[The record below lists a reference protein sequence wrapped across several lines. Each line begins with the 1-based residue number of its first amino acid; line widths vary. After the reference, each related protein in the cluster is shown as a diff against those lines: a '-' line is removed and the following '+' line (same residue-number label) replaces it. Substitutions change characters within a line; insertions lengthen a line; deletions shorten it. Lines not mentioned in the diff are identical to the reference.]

1 MNDETNDI
9 EKLVLSGGLE
19 VAGVDSDTG
28 ELLYTFT
35 PKMKKI
41 NAQLYNDHLN
51 FVNSEI
57 MGLWEKGFV
66 NVDLLLEEP
75 IVKLTDKAFLD
86 EELNKLTKQQR
97 WSLDE
102 IKRLLKS
109 REV

>member
-1 MNDETNDI
+1 MNDENNDI

-41 NAQLYNDHLN
+41 NVQLYNDHLT

-97 WSLDE
+97 WSLEE